1 MDGEGQITIMVRP
14 ADAIPAIRTHPAVE
28 GRFAAIS
35 LSDTGTGIPADR
47 LDQIF
52 EPFFTTKEVGKGTGL
67 GLSQV
72 FGFAKQTGGD
82 VMVSSVVGEGTTFT
96 LYLPHVAAGQRE
108 TPTKALEPDVL
119 TVGHDTCVL
128 VVEDNA
134 DVGGF
139 SVQALIELG
148 FRPVLAGN
156 ADEALAELATD
167 AGRFDV
173 VFTDVVM
180 PGMNGIDLAKEIQHR
195 HPGLPVVLTSGY
207 SHVLAQEGT
216 HGFELLQKPY
226 SADDLSRVFRR
237 VTSRRPHLTALPD

>member
-1 MDGEGQITIMVRP
+1 M
-14 ADAIPAIRTHPAVE
+14 
-28 GRFAAIS
+28 
-35 LSDTGTGIPADR
+35 
-47 LDQIF
+47 
-52 EPFFTTKEVGKGTGL
+52 
-67 GLSQV
+67 
-72 FGFAKQTGGD
+72 
-82 VMVSSVVGEGTTFT
+82 
-96 LYLPHVAAGQRE
+96 
-108 TPTKALEPDVL
+108 
-119 TVGHDTCVL
+119 GHDTCVL

-237 VTSRRPHLTALPD
+237 VTSRRPHPTALPN